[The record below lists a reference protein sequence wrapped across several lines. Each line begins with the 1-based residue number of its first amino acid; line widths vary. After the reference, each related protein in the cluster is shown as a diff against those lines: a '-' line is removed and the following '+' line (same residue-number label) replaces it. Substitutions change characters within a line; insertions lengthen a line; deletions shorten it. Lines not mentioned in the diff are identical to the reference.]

1 MASGKHEKLIRI
13 FKVGDALVRL
23 KVPYGNYLNG
33 LNMFSPGSLSSNG
46 KIFGP
51 AYTVRMVDAK
61 DKSAPTPSTHFADAI
76 PKDAV
81 VFISQPKGFISACWG
96 GLMSTRAQKLGAAGV
111 VIDGRFRDIAEHREM
126 GMGLFARGVSILGSN
141 TFTRSSEMNVPV
153 TYENEEVGEQVVIQP
168 GDYILGDEDGVVAVP
183 KDKVEDCVKICQERY
198 ALDEET
204 LKCLQNGESL
214 GATIE
219 KLRKAN

>member
-1 MASGKHEKLIRI
+1 M
-13 FKVGDALVRL
+13 
-23 KVPYGNYLNG
+23 Y
-33 LNMFSPGSLSSNG
+33 SPGSLSSNG
-46 KIFGP
+46 RIFGP

-61 DKSAPTPSTHFADAI
+61 DKSAPTPSQHFADAI

-81 VFISQPKGFISACWG
+81 VFISQQKGFINACWG

-126 GMGLFARGVSILGSN
+126 GMGLFARGVSILGSA
-141 TFTRSSEMNVPV
+141 TFTRSSEINVPV
-153 TYENEEVGEQVVIQP
+153 TYENVEVGEQVVIQP
-168 GDYILGDEDGVVAVP
+168 GDYIIGDEDGVVAVP

-198 ALDEET
+198 ALDEGT
-204 LKCLQNGESL
+204 LKCLQNGEPL